1 MKEREDHWAGDEDA
15 RRSGGKVPAEEG
27 VLSLSQGASL
37 GPWATTI
44 SRHDDQARPQCL
56 ENSQPAD
63 PWDLRLVSSSTNWVP
78 WAMTVHSPARS
89 EHLTQEDKHGAL

>member
-1 MKEREDHWAGDEDA
+1 MRTPW
-15 RRSGGKVPAEEG
+15 RSGGKVPTEEG

-56 ENSQPAD
+56 ENSQAAVILGSGVG
-63 PWDLRLVSSSTNWVP
+63 WGTV
-78 WAMTVHSPARS
+78 WAGGYMKGEQGGQKR
-89 EHLTQEDKHGAL
+89 